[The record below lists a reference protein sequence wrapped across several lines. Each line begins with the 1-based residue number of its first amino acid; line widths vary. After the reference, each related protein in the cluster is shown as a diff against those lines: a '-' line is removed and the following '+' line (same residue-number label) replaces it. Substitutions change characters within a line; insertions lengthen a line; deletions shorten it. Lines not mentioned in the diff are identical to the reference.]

1 MLSVE
6 LPVDIELLVGIELLV
21 DMQSIDTELPV
32 ELLVDTLLV
41 ELSVDTLLVELSID
55 TLLVELSVDMWLVE
69 LSVDTLQLVSV
80 GLSFDN
86 RHDEV
91 MKSPPAAVEAVYVL
105 VQVTKQARTLVVD
118 CYYTFYLADYHQ

>member
-6 LPVDIELLVGIELLV
+6 LSVDIELLVGIELLV
-21 DMQSIDTELPV
+21 DMLTIDTELPV
-32 ELLVDTLLV
+32 ELSVDTLLV
-41 ELSVDTLLVELSID
+41 ELSVDTLLVELSVD
-55 TLLVELSVDMWLVE
+55 TLLVELSVDILPLVA
-69 LSVDTLQLVSV
+69 V

-91 MKSPPAAVEAVYVL
+91 MKIPPAAVEAVYVL

>member
-6 LPVDIELLVGIELLV
+6 LLV
-21 DMQSIDTELPV
+21 DMLSIDTELPV

-41 ELSVDTLLVELSID
+41 ELLVDTLLVELSID

-69 LSVDTLQLVSV
+69 LSIDTLQLVAV

-118 CYYTFYLADYHQ
+118 CYYTFLFG